1 MKKKLLFV
9 INNMEIGGTRSSLL
23 NLISYI
29 SNENIEIN
37 LFLLSPFGT
46 YMDKIP
52 QKVKILKTPYILK
65 CCFSKVKDLNYIEIL
80 IKSIF
85 HFLRKVIGYNT
96 LYSMLFKRYAKQI
109 SNYKFD
115 AVIGFQEGESN
126 DFASFIDTKSISF
139 WIHNDYDN
147 LKGNGKGMSNAY
159 KKADN
164 IFFVAVASLNNFVK
178 AYPDL
183 KNKCMVIRNTLDIEK
198 IRTNAMEKTDI
209 RFEKHIFNII
219 SVGRIATQKRYDRIL
234 EVVPII
240 LEKTKNFK
248 WYILGEG
255 DLRETLTK
263 SILERGLENY
273 IEFLG
278 AKKNPYPIIKQ
289 ADILVVTSDYES
301 QPMVILESMAL
312 NVPVV
317 STNFS
322 SAIELAHKSVETID
336 LVEKTTDSIAK
347 GILNNMDVNE
357 LKKKRKYL
365 VNFTYNNDKI
375 IDQLLYIIGLK

>member
-1 MKKKLLFV
+1 M
-9 INNMEIGGTRSSLL
+9 
-23 NLISYI
+23 
-29 SNENIEIN
+29 
-37 LFLLSPFGT
+37 
-46 YMDKIP
+46 
-52 QKVKILKTPYILK
+52 
-65 CCFSKVKDLNYIEIL
+65 
-80 IKSIF
+80 
-85 HFLRKVIGYNT
+85 
-96 LYSMLFKRYAKQI
+96 
-109 SNYKFD
+109 
-115 AVIGFQEGESN
+115 
-126 DFASFIDTKSISF
+126 
-139 WIHNDYDN
+139 
-147 LKGNGKGMSNAY
+147 
-159 KKADN
+159 
-164 IFFVAVASLNNFVK
+164 
-178 AYPDL
+178 
-183 KNKCMVIRNTLDIEK
+183 
-198 IRTNAMEKTDI
+198 
-209 RFEKHIFNII
+209 
-219 SVGRIATQKRYDRIL
+219 
-234 EVVPII
+234 
-240 LEKTKNFK
+240 
-248 WYILGEG
+248 
-255 DLRETLTK
+255 RETLTK

-322 SAIELAHKSVETID
+322 SAIELAHKSDETID